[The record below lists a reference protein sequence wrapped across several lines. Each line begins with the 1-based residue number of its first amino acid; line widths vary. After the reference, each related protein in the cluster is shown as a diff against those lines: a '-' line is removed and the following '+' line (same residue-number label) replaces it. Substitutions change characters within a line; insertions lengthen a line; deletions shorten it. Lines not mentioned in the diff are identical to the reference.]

1 MAITATLGIVPN
13 GKPGD
18 FAATDITEYG
28 QRTFTPEIDALVV
41 EIHGYTENYAVFDP
55 FGNELT
61 VLMMDARR
69 DRSLWPE
76 LQQRLTTRRDELRRG

>member
-1 MAITATLGIVPN
+1 MPN

-18 FAATDITEYG
+18 FAATDITVYG
-28 QRTFTPEIDALVV
+28 QRVFTPEIDSLVV

-55 FGNELT
+55 FGVELEA
-61 VLMMDARR
+61 LMMDARL

-76 LQQRLTTRRDELRRG
+76 LRQRLIERLGELRRG

>member
-1 MAITATLGIVPN
+1 MPN

-28 QRTFTPEIDALVV
+28 QRVFTPEIDALVA
-41 EIHGYTENYAVFDP
+41 EIHGFTENYAAFDP
-55 FGNELT
+55 FGTELA
-61 VLMMDARR
+61 VLMMDARL

-76 LQQRLTTRRDELRRG
+76 LRQRLIERRDELRRG